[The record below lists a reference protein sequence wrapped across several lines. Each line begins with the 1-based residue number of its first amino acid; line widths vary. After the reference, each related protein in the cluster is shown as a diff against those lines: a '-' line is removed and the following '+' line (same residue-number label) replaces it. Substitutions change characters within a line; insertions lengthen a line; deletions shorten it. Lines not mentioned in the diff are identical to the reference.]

1 MKMKRSHILQIIKN
15 SANILYAKYIK
26 GDDLEGVI
34 KVSTD
39 KHTITAN
46 YDLPSNSIF
55 NSRIKAKDI
64 SISCPILE
72 AGKHYVIAI
81 YEVTPEIASTEENTY
96 MDYVLAEELE
106 KVGESSKYKGFDKAF
121 RICLKLSDYKALETP
136 FIYGLDK
143 NAAVGVALTRKE
155 FKDYIQS
162 SND

>member
-1 MKMKRSHILQIIKN
+1 MSDSSKVYFHIYCAKNITIDNQKFSELEHIK
-15 SANILYAKYIK
+15 S
-26 GDDLEGVI
+26 DDLEGVI

-81 YEVTPEIASTEENTY
+81 YEVTPEIASTEENTL
-96 MDYVLAEELE
+96 MDYIHAEELE
-106 KVGESSKYKGFDKAF
+106 KGYS
-121 RICLKLSDYKALETP
+121 ICLY
-136 FIYGLDK
+136 
-143 NAAVGVALTRKE
+143 RK
-155 FKDYIQS
+155 K
-162 SND
+162 